1 MNTHPQV
8 FSRKNPYYIFDKG
21 HIKDY
26 EGKKGYD
33 GYIDVVDENF
43 NKVGEIHAEL
53 LDYLKGKERIFS
65 PSFLIEEIEDAILL
79 VDAQGRIF
87 FANNRYTEILGVEI
101 RKIIGKYIQKIEPE
115 AQIINVLKHKKPY
128 YSPMTHIRSID
139 KYVSVRIKPL
149 YIDGKFAGAYSI
161 FRDVTEINKLTE
173 EVERIKGVAEEY
185 GSQMRALKA
194 MESMNIIGKSPKFLR
209 MVDRA
214 LTAADTKATI
224 LIRGEQGVGKE
235 VIAKLIHEKSS
246 RRNKPY
252 IVINCAAIPESLIES
267 ELFGY
272 EEGAF
277 TGAREGGKL
286 GKFELANGGTLFLD
300 EIGDMPLSM
309 QAKLLRVL
317 ENSEIEKIGSKKNK
331 PIDVRVIAATN
342 QPLEELIRKKKFRSD
357 LYYRLNVVSITIP
370 PLREREYDAIHLANH
385 FLGEYN
391 KKYGKNISLSREV
404 YQLIL
409 EYDWPGNVREL
420 RNFIEQ
426 GVILARGDQIT
437 LEDLPKNYSSMDKVL
452 EEKTQEGE
460 GNSIGLGEGPLKDM
474 LAKYEREIL
483 KKFLSKYDDYDK
495 IANLLGISKRSL
507 YRKIKLYNLKGK

>member
-1 MNTHPQV
+1 
-8 FSRKNPYYIFDKG
+8 
-21 HIKDY
+21 
-26 EGKKGYD
+26 
-33 GYIDVVDENF
+33 
-43 NKVGEIHAEL
+43 
-53 LDYLKGKERIFS
+53 
-65 PSFLIEEIEDAILL
+65 
-79 VDAQGRIF
+79 
-87 FANNRYTEILGVEI
+87 
-101 RKIIGKYIQKIEPE
+101 
-115 AQIINVLKHKKPY
+115 
-128 YSPMTHIRSID
+128 
-139 KYVSVRIKPL
+139 
-149 YIDGKFAGAYSI
+149 
-161 FRDVTEINKLTE
+161 
-173 EVERIKGVAEEY
+173 
-185 GSQMRALKA
+185 
-194 MESMNIIGKSPKFLR
+194 

-507 YRKIKLYNLKGK
+507 YRKIKL